1 MKNFICILIL
11 IASSC
16 YSQQSDKKYRIGQE
30 IKNES
35 GFLLEK
41 GSFDYDFGIAFSHSE
56 SQTLLLFFKI
66 QDSKK
71 IIIDILGIDKKELQG
86 NKLTEYCYSRKG
98 IESEIIAIIKDINN
112 DTKFYTKIKKAWRA
126 NRKKGKF
133 EKVNQRKI
141 IKCSNESYGI

>member
-11 IASSC
+11 IASCC
-16 YSQQSDKKYRIGQE
+16 YSQQKDKEYQIGQE

-41 GSFDYDFGIAFSHSE
+41 GSFDYNFGIAFSHSE
-56 SQTLLLFFKI
+56 TQTLLLFFKI
-66 QDSKK
+66 EDSKK
-71 IIIDILGIDKKELQG
+71 IIIDILEIDKKELQG

-98 IESEIIAIIKDINN
+98 VESEIIAIVEDTNN
-112 DTKFYTKIKKAWRA
+112 DDEFYTKIKKVWRA

-133 EKVNQRKI
+133 EKVYQRKI